1 MQPIKIQRVCP
12 ECLPSTVEIFRT
24 EVYHWNPAEAETH
37 FADHASGGGDS
48 FLAWEGEKLAGY
60 LTIRWVSHNPA
71 FRENNI
77 PLIHHLAVFEPYR
90 KKGIATQL
98 MDSGEELI
106 ATRATKAGITVGI
119 FDEYGAAQRLYVK
132 RGYIPDGRG
141 VCQGHRP
148 ITREEIHRVDDD
160 LIIWMTKDLTG

>member
-12 ECLPSTVEIFRT
+12 KCLPSTVEIFRT
-24 EVYHWNPAEAETH
+24 EVYPWNPAEADAH

-48 FLAWEGEKLAGY
+48 FLAWDGEKLAGY
-60 LTIRWVSHNPA
+60 LTIRWVSHNSV

-90 KKGIATQL
+90 KRGIATQL
-98 MDSGEELI
+98 MDSGEGLI

-141 VCQGHRP
+141 VCQGHHL
-148 ITREEIHRVDDD
+148 ITRGEIHRIDDD